1 MYVLPS
7 VSAGKS
13 LTAAG
18 DGAFSWML
26 AMVEYNVAIITTCM
40 PGMMLFV
47 KWVRGDSLG
56 KSVLGKPV
64 LGKPGTGGNENA
76 TIGRKRWRYG
86 DGQVDVESS
95 DMVSYGSE
103 EYSASGQGEM
113 VKLTEVL
120 VETSAIVR
128 T

>member
-7 VSAGKS
+7 VSADNS
-13 LTAAG
+13 LTTVG

-56 KSVLGKPV
+56 KPV
-64 LGKPGTGGNENA
+64 LGIPGTGGNENA
-76 TIGRKRWRYG
+76 TIGRTRWRYG
-86 DGQVDVESS
+86 DGRVDVDVESS

-113 VKLTEVL
+113 AKLTEVL
-120 VETSAIVR
+120 VETSVIVR

>member
-7 VSAGKS
+7 VSADNS
-13 LTAAG
+13 LTTAG

-40 PGMMLFV
+40 PGMMMFV
-47 KWVRGDSLG
+47 KWARGDS
-56 KSVLGKPV
+56 LGKPV

-76 TIGRKRWRYG
+76 TIGGKRWRCG
-86 DGQVDVESS
+86 GGGRADVESR
-95 DMVSYGSE
+95 DMISYGSE
-103 EYSASGQGEM
+103 EYSASGGGGM

-120 VETSAIVR
+120 VETSTTVR
-128 T
+128 M